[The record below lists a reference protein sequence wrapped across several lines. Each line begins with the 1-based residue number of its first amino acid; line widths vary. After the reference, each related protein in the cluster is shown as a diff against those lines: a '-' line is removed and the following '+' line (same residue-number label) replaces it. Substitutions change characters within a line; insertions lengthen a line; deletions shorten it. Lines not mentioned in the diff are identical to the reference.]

1 MIWRVISIADIMPKK
16 RNTWNLINSHGR
28 CDVYPISRKCTAE
41 IKCIRGLNQKVFISI
56 TEAARPTTCGSLFS
70 LDVKLFQKARFNNV
84 TFLITTRKRG
94 CQSSSFLSC
103 EMLSVVIRVIL
114 WWQTL
119 FFLFSL
125 FFFPTNRNTIWIQLY
140 IPLFIKAWIN
150 MTGSFVWGA
159 FNMAQRTLLCH
170 SNRPQLIYLSDAGFL
185 AL

>member
-1 MIWRVISIADIMPKK
+1 MIWRVISIADIMPKNK
-16 RNTWNLINSHGR
+16 NTWNLINSHGR

-114 WWQTL
+114 WWRTL
-119 FFLFSL
+119 FFLF
-125 FFFPTNRNTIWIQLY
+125 FFPRTEIQFEYSYTSHYLLKLGLTWQGVLSGELLIWL
-140 IPLFIKAWIN
+140 
-150 MTGSFVWGA
+150 
-159 FNMAQRTLLCH
+159 REH
-170 SNRPQLIYLSDAGFL
+170 SCATVIGRS
-185 AL
+185 